1 MGFAPSIWQLG
12 ILLKQGQN
20 LYKKSVGV
28 FRPSASRKN
37 FWAANPNLLRAQ
49 IVELGESCLQLFT
62 FSFQCLCCKN
72 CWAANQNYLR
82 AQHVGPAAQN
92 LETFTDVLFWCL
104 SANFQP
110 RALRTRALYTEVCAS
125 CCHPSPSRTVLRAAA
140 SWRLLRAALM
150 GARFSKPRVLHGLVV
165 TGDSNLHKLR
175 CIRARVIRRST
186 QNRP

>member
-1 MGFAPSIWQLG
+1 MGFAPSIWQLE

-28 FRPSASRKN
+28 FSPSASRKN
-37 FWAANPNLLRAQ
+37 FWAANPNLLLAQ

-62 FSFQCLCCKN
+62 FSFPCLCCKS
-72 CWAANQNYLR
+72 CWVANQNYLR

-125 CCHPSPSRTVLRAAA
+125 CCHPSPLEPCRASRRRRDPPCATHAYAAQHA
-140 SWRLLRAALM
+140 
-150 GARFSKPRVLHGLVV
+150 KPSVTV

-175 CIRARVIRRST
+175 CIRARVMRRST